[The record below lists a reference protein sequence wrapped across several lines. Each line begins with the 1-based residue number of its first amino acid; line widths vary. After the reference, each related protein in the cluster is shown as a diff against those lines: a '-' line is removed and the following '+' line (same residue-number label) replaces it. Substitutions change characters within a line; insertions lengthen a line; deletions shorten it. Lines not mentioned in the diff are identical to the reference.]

1 MLNSKHRKEHM
12 LGKLVSLFSLI
23 VDRPKPSKRGRDMD
37 RHRPTYQH
45 AMFIRKVIDS
55 NIQEGQI
62 ATSIEWVHRLY
73 RKGFLPVTVYHEL
86 IHHAIY
92 KEEQIITERV
102 KKDFVCPHV
111 KRRADEIIEEER
123 RKNIRI
129 VKTEVN

>member
-1 MLNSKHRKEHM
+1 M
-12 LGKLVSLFSLI
+12 LGKIVSAICRLI
-23 VDRPKPSKRGRDMD
+23 TGPSPQKRDRGVA

-62 ATSIEWVHRLY
+62 ATSIEWVQRLHRS
-73 RKGFLPVTVYHEL
+73 GFIPTDTFNEL
-86 IHHAIY
+86 VHHALY

-102 KKDFVCPHV
+102 KRDFICPHV